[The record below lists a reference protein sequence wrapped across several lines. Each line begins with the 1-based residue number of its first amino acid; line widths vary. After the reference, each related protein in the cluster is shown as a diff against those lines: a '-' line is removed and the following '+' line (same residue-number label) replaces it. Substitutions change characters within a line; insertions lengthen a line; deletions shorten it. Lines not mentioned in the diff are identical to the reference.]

1 MSVSK
6 SANKKKKKRLIS
18 SGIAHINATLNNI
31 LITIT
36 DEDGNCVLSE
46 SAGTLNYKGT
56 KKATP
61 YVANLVASK
70 IAKNAQNIGLQ
81 NLIIKV
87 KGIGKGKEI
96 SIRTLASFGFNIS
109 EIRDVTPIPHNG
121 CRPPKKP
128 R

>member
-1 MSVSK
+1 M
-6 SANKKKKKRLIS
+6 AAAGTNKKKKKLVLH
-18 SGIAHINATLNNI
+18 SGVAHINATLNNTI
-31 LITIT
+31 ITIT
-36 DEDGNCVLSE
+36 DEDGNTALQE
-46 SAGTLNYKGT
+46 SAGTIGYKGT

-70 IAKNAQNIGLQ
+70 IAKEAQNIGVRDLK
-81 NLIIKV
+81 IKV

-109 EIRDVTPIPHNG
+109 EIRDATPIPHNG

>member
-1 MSVSK
+1 M
-6 SANKKKKKRLIS
+6 ATPKKKKKVVLS
-18 SGIAHINATLNNI
+18 SGIAHISSTLNNT

-36 DEDGNCVLSE
+36 DESGNCVLQE

-70 IAKNAQNIGLQ
+70 IGKNAQNLGLQ

-87 KGIGKGKEI
+87 KGIGRGKEI
-96 SIRTLASFGFNIS
+96 AIRTLSTFGFNVT
-109 EIRDVTPIPHNG
+109 EIIDVTPLPHNG

>member
-1 MSVSK
+1 MATVS
-6 SANKKKKKRLIS
+6 KKKKKIVLHT
-18 SGIAHINATLNNI
+18 GIAHISATLNNT

-36 DEDGNCVLSE
+36 DEKGDCILQE

-70 IAKNAQNIGLQ
+70 IGKSAQNLGLQ
-81 NLIIKV
+81 NLSIRV
-87 KGIGKGKEI
+87 KGIGRGKEVA
-96 SIRTLASFGFNIS
+96 IRTLATFGFNIS
-109 EIRDVTPIPHNG
+109 EIRDVTPIAHNG

>member
-1 MSVSK
+1 MSAVS
-6 SANKKKKKRLIS
+6 SNKKKKKVSLH
-18 SGIAHINATLNNI
+18 SGIAHISATLNNT

-36 DEDGNCVLSE
+36 DDDGNCVLQE

-56 KKATP
+56 KKSTP
-61 YVANLVASK
+61 YVANAVASK
-70 IAKNAQNIGLQ
+70 IGKNAQNLGLQ

-87 KGIGKGKEI
+87 KGIGRGKEVA
-96 SIRTLASFGFNIS
+96 IRTLAGFGFNIS
-109 EIRDVTPIPHNG
+109 EIRDVTPVPHNG

>member
-1 MSVSK
+1 MAAVGS
-6 SANKKKKKRLIS
+6 NKKKKKVVLH
-18 SGIAHINATLNNI
+18 SGIAHISATLNNT

-36 DEDGNCVLSE
+36 DEDGKCVLHE
-46 SAGTLNYKGT
+46 SAGTLGYKGT

-70 IAKNAQNIGLQ
+70 IAKNAQNIGVKDLK
-81 NLIIKV
+81 IKV

-109 EIRDVTPIPHNG
+109 EIRDATPIPHNG

>member
-1 MSVSK
+1 M
-6 SANKKKKKRLIS
+6 AAPKKKKKVVLS
-18 SGIAHINATLNNI
+18 SGIAHISSTLNNT

-36 DEDGNCVLSE
+36 DESGNCVLQE

-70 IAKNAQNIGLQ
+70 IGKNAQNLGLQ

-87 KGIGKGKEI
+87 KGIGRGKEI
-96 SIRTLASFGFNIS
+96 AIRTLSTFGFNVT
-109 EIRDVTPIPHNG
+109 EIIDVTPLPHNG

>member
-1 MSVSK
+1 MSTQVS
-6 SANKKKKKRLIS
+6 KKKKKIILR
-18 SGIAHINATLNNI
+18 SGIAHISATLNNT

-36 DEDGNCVLSE
+36 DGDGNCVLHE

-61 YVANLVASK
+61 YVANLVAAK
-70 IAKNAQNIGLQ
+70 IAKNAKNIGLQ
-81 NLIIKV
+81 NLVIKV

-96 SIRTLASFGFNIS
+96 AIRTLASFGFNIP
-109 EIRDVTPIPHNG
+109 EIVDVTPIPHNG